1 MRQLNTQDTDFEQ
14 QLSILLAFE
23 AINDANLL
31 KTVDNII
38 AQVWLCGDSI
48 VLALTQKFDQHLA
61 T

>member
-38 AQVWLCGDSI
+38 AQV
-48 VLALTQKFDQHLA
+48 
-61 T
+61 